1 MGGFSFPGSFFVMH
15 TRVGSCSCP
24 ECPVSRPCPPPP
36 HPLPQLLLFPFRSHW
51 KSSHHLLLVS
61 EYFHSVASQYLLTQ
75 RPPVPSST
83 LKPRKSRYSPAHNSP
98 VGPTSPSLPIADH
111 PASLLVSGPAPRLTL
126 PGGPHTCCLL
136 CLCAPC
142 SSCMLLL
149 PSPPFQLLMCRWLK
163 ALLANLGTVT
173 PFPHCPVLSSQSI
186 EILCR

>member
-1 MGGFSFPGSFFVMH
+1 MAFLSLAASLYFVMH
-15 TRVGSCSCP
+15 TRVGSSSCP
-24 ECPVSRPCPPPP
+24 KCPVSHPCPPPP

-111 PASLLVSGPAPRLTL
+111 PTSLLVSGPARGSPYQVDLTPDVYSACVL
-126 PGGPHTCCLL
+126 FALSACC
-136 CLCAPC
+136 CCPAHP
-142 SSCMLLL
+142 SNFSCVAGW
-149 PSPPFQLLMCRWLK
+149 R
-163 ALLANLGTVT
+163 
-173 PFPHCPVLSSQSI
+173 LSSPTLAQ
-186 EILCR
+186 